1 MDWLVEMLAK
11 IGMEPGTWGSAIGQG
26 VVTGAGAGGLGSLLT
41 GRNVGQGMA
50 EGALLGGAGGAATKG
65 LGMLASPEV
74 LAQQQA
80 KDAALAAKFSGETPP
95 SSNFPKVATDAG
107 ISTNPDLARQSPLA
121 RPINNQPL
129 FPDFQS
135 QNMGDIASAQFSPA
149 SPYQAPNPVQN
160 AMNATA
166 QKTEPT
172 FLNKVGNFAVNNPNI
187 TSMGTG
193 LLGSVALNA
202 ATQDNGAPEKEQYS
216 GPLSKFKWSGG
227 TPNYDPLKFK
237 PYIPYGYAAGGIT
250 DLDGYMSNAQNI
262 PNPSEVADPEG
273 YAKNSMQLMAGGGIA
288 DLGGYAKGGNLLDGP
303 GDGVSDDIP
312 ATIAGKQ
319 PARLA
324 TGEYVV
330 PSRIVS
336 ELGNGSTDAGAKR
349 LDAMVQKVNAGR
361 AKTLKGKNY
370 AKDTSA
376 YKHLPV

>member
-41 GRNVGQGMA
+41 GRDVGQGMA

-80 KDAALAAKFSGETPP
+80 KDAALAAKFSGGTPP
-95 SSNFPKVATDAG
+95 SPDFQTVATDAG
-107 ISTNPDLARQSPLA
+107 VNTNKDLGRHSPLV
-121 RPINNQPL
+121 RPINSQQL

-135 QNMGDIASAQFSPA
+135 QNMGDIASGQFSQA
-149 SPYQAPNPVQN
+149 SPYKIQNPVQN
-160 AMNATA
+160 AMSAP

-172 FLNKVGNFAVNNPNI
+172 FLNKVGNFAINNPNI
-187 TSMGTG
+187 TAMGTG

-202 ATQDNGAPEKEQYS
+202 ATQDEAPTVAPYS

-250 DLDGYMSNAQNI
+250 DLDRYMSNAQNI
-262 PNPSEVADPEG
+262 PNPNEVADPEG
-273 YAKNSMQLMAGGGIA
+273 YTKNSVQLMAGGGIA

-376 YKHLPV
+376 YKHLPI